1 MSEDEPVIKLHAG
14 EAQEQSVSPVRLKP
28 QHRRRGTISP
38 SRTEPELRVVE
49 ESEGKP
55 VTPEIPT
62 LEQEPRRPSFEGKS
76 VDYTIDEIMQPEVT
90 YDPNAIEQEWGN
102 KKNAIPRGWVVLF
115 ILFLGGVSYGMYRV
129 LVKNRIAEQ
138 SIVSNNLVVNQ
149 PTVDTAYD
157 LVQSIDSR
165 VKRYLAARTI
175 DERLVHV
182 RHAAEMRPRMEMYYA
197 KHPLQ
202 AEECQLVT
210 NYQPLTVN
218 GRTFWKVLAIK
229 GGNQGEWISLEQISD
244 TEVLIDW
251 DSQVDFAIVPWDD
264 YLREPTF
271 GPMVY
276 RLEVEETH
284 RYVAEFMNESEWACY
299 ILTKPKSDGMLY
311 GYVRRNSMTHDS
323 LRNALQNGS
332 NQMIL
337 KIQASIAMKA
347 RNSVVIQELI
357 SDSIFR
363 VDPPKSPK
371 D

>member
-14 EAQEQSVSPVRLKP
+14 EEQEQSDSPIRLKP

-38 SRTEPELRVVE
+38 NRSEPELRVVE
-49 ESEGKP
+49 ESEEKP
-55 VTPEIPT
+55 VTNEIPT

-90 YDPNAIEQEWGN
+90 YDPNAIEQEWGQ

-115 ILFLGGVSYGMYRV
+115 ILFLGGVCYGMYRV
-129 LVKNRIAEQ
+129 VMKNRIAEQ
-138 SIVSNNLVVNQ
+138 GIVSSNLVVNQ
-149 PTVDTAYD
+149 PAVDTAYD

-175 DERLVHV
+175 DEKLLHV
-182 RHAAEMRPRMEMYYA
+182 RHAAQMRCRMEIYYT
-197 KHPLQ
+197 KHPLK
-202 AEECQLVT
+202 AEECELVT
-210 NYQPLTVN
+210 NYKPLTVN

-229 GGNQGEWISLEQISD
+229 GENQSEWISLEQISD

-251 DSQVDFAIVPWDD
+251 DSQVDFEILPWDD
-264 YLREPTF
+264 YLCEPSF

-276 RLEVEETH
+276 RLQVEETH

-299 ILTKPKSDGMLY
+299 SLTKPKSDEILY
-311 GYVRRNSMTHDS
+311 GYVRRNTMTHES

-332 NQMIL
+332 NEMIL

-347 RNSVVIQELI
+347 KNSVVIQELI